1 MTAIKYPNEKFVKFQ
16 KYEALSEPR
25 LTIFSDIESCHSKF
39 EKLCNICV
47 KAYNVC
53 VDAETRRSII
63 KSCASENH
71 SAFRVTNCT
80 KCYDIYEGIASL
92 KKKICDQ
99 KEHEKIHYKFNG
111 EGKKSY
117 SLCHKCHNEAVI
129 EATCKCAVGCMDF
142 QKCRNNSCEHSA
154 PRIISSLG
162 KSYSFWV

>member
-71 SAFRVTNCT
+71 SAFRVTRLQIRALH
-80 KCYDIYEGIASL
+80 IYQGEVTHFEGGV
-92 KKKICDQ
+92 
-99 KEHEKIHYKFNG
+99 IHSFHLLG
-111 EGKKSY
+111 
-117 SLCHKCHNEAVI
+117 
-129 EATCKCAVGCMDF
+129 
-142 QKCRNNSCEHSA
+142 SA
-154 PRIISSLG
+154 PCFQYLLSSNKTMEG
-162 KSYSFWV
+162 GCI